1 MRGDDPVGM
10 CRALYLVEFAPACAG
25 MIRRPVCHIPATMRL
40 PRMRGDDP
48 NLVIAASFDAEFAP
62 HARG

>member
-1 MRGDDPVGM
+1 MI
-10 CRALYLVEFAPACAG
+10 LVLQPDVAPA
-25 MIRRPVCHIPATMRL
+25 VRL

-48 NLVIAASFDAEFAP
+48 NAAEKINDGMLFAP